1 MPSQSPSAAD
11 SDSVAGR
18 TPKSRRVV
26 LVVELDE
33 RWAGIVRALES
44 QGIETDILSPHAS
57 PADVVRCATRSDG
70 VVVIDLG
77 TDPSAGVT
85 LLAASRRAAPA
96 VPVIVVADNPS
107 PELARSV
114 RLAGAFYLA
123 LQPVEIDEMTGIVQ
137 TAFQCLE
144 RRQASASRCR
154 AKRRILLIDDD
165 VDFLTST
172 TALLEAYGYSVSQAR
187 TAREGL
193 QLVKSKPP
201 DLVVVDVMMENDWA
215 GYEVNETIKFAPEFE
230 CVRHIPIVMVSS
242 IALDPTVRFS
252 RSEEV
257 DLVTPNLYLTK
268 PLDISRFVADIAELL
283 GEPRNGDA
291 RVES

>member
-1 MPSQSPSAAD
+1 MASQSRSATD
-11 SDSVAGR
+11 SDNRSGGS
-18 TPKSRRVV
+18 PKSRRLV

-70 VVVIDLG
+70 VVAIDLG
-77 TDPSAGVT
+77 TDSSAAMI

-96 VPVIVVADNPS
+96 VPVIVVANNPS
-107 PELARSV
+107 SELTRSV
-114 RLAGAFYLA
+114 RLSGAFYLA
-123 LQPVEIDEMTGIVQ
+123 LQPVDVDEMTGIVQ

-144 RRQASASRCR
+144 RRRASASRCR

-172 TALLEAYGYSVSQAR
+172 AALLDAYGYCVSQAR

-193 QLVKSKPP
+193 QMVKSEPP
-201 DLVVVDVMMENDWA
+201 DLVVVDIMMENEWA
-215 GYEVNETIKFAPEFE
+215 GYEVNEAIKFAPDFE
-230 CVRHIPIVMVSS
+230 CVRHIPVVMVSS
-242 IALDPTVRFS
+242 ITLDPTVRFS
-252 RSEEV
+252 RFEEV
-257 DLVTPNLYLTK
+257 EMVTPNLYLTK
-268 PLDISRFVADIAELL
+268 PLDIPRFVAEIAALL
-283 GEPRNGDA
+283 GEPQNDD
-291 RVES
+291 VHVQS